1 MNFNG
6 CEGCEMRQGHFLGKC
21 VNNIYDEDE
30 GLVKWF
36 VEHGVLSTEVLCPR
50 CNEPRKV
57 LWSKNRFNCNNL
69 RTINKRKTICGYQ
82 ESVFQGTLFENSKVP
97 MQTVAE
103 LACQWPMRPPPR

>member
-69 RTINKRKTICGYQ
+69 RTINKRKTISGYQ
-82 ESVFQGTLFENSKVP
+82 ESANADSGRVSMSMADEAASQVNFLSK
-97 MQTVAE
+97 
-103 LACQWPMRPPPR
+103 